1 MDPDPIAKVIRQA
14 IGVDAETIG
23 RLSLANA
30 VRARMK
36 ACGISDI
43 HTYHRQLLESGGE
56 LTQLIELVVV
66 PETWFFR
73 TPEAFA
79 ALAGMVHR
87 EWLPAHA
94 AGQLRVLSVPC
105 STGEEPYTIAM
116 ALLDSGLPA
125 DRFQIDAIDI
135 SWRAL
140 EQARRAVYGKNSF
153 RGGDLG
159 FRGRYFSEV
168 PGGFEPGA
176 AVKERVMFR
185 HGNLVAGEGLP
196 GLGNYDAIFCR
207 NVLIYFDTPTQEQVV
222 RNLAR
227 RLTPEGLLFVGP
239 SETFATRSAG
249 FSPVDFPGAFAC
261 RRSPQAAVPLS
272 QGTPPRSLTPSFVAS
287 AITPPNREP
296 AKKAGPKAP
305 AARKP
310 ALAEKAPRLTPAP
323 APAAAPPAGR
333 ELETAHRLANSGKLT
348 EALGLTE
355 AWLRKHPP
363 AADAYYLLGLI
374 RDTMDHPEEA
384 VRHYRRA
391 LYLKPNH
398 QETLLHFALLLDR
411 QGDPAGARRLR
422 TRARRGEE
430 VNRP

>member
-1 MDPDPIAKVIRQA
+1 MDLDPIAEVIRQA

-36 ACGISDI
+36 ACGIPDP
-43 HTYHRQLLESGGE
+43 HTYHRRLLETGGE

-79 ALAGMVHR
+79 ALVQMVRR

-94 AGQLRVLSVPC
+94 AGQLRVLSAPC

-140 EQARRAVYGKNSF
+140 EQARRAVYGRNSF

-159 FRGRYFSEV
+159 FRGRHFSEV
-168 PGGFEPGA
+168 PGGYELGTS
-176 AVKERVMFR
+176 VRKCVTFR

-196 GLGNYDAIFCR
+196 GLGHYDAIFCR
-207 NVLIYFDTPTQEQVV
+207 NVLIYFDTPTQERVV

-227 RLTPEGLLFVGP
+227 RLTQEGLLFVGP
-239 SETFATRSAG
+239 SETFVT
-249 FSPVDFPGAFAC
+249 
-261 RRSPQAAVPLS
+261 
-272 QGTPPRSLTPSFVAS
+272 
-287 AITPPNREP
+287 
-296 AKKAGPKAP
+296 
-305 AARKP
+305 
-310 ALAEKAPRLTPAP
+310 
-323 APAAAPPAGR
+323 
-333 ELETAHRLANSGKLT
+333 
-348 EALGLTE
+348 
-355 AWLRKHPP
+355 
-363 AADAYYLLGLI
+363 
-374 RDTMDHPEEA
+374 
-384 VRHYRRA
+384 
-391 LYLKPNH
+391 
-398 QETLLHFALLLDR
+398 
-411 QGDPAGARRLR
+411 
-422 TRARRGEE
+422 
-430 VNRP
+430 